1 MHWQDPVTVIKG
13 IGKAAEQRLAVLGIH
28 TVGDLLQYYP
38 RAYRDYSQVVPIRAL
53 ADGADVTV
61 AGVITKVQER
71 RPRPR
76 LSILNVIVNDDS
88 GNLELVYF
96 NQPFK
101 RKLFHEGDRIIAFG
115 RIKAGYGKYQ
125 MNSPEVVFPDEWTA
139 VEGKLQPVYGLTEGI
154 RPASLERWI
163 QTALV
168 AVKDIPETLP
178 VDVRQQLGLRSRA
191 EVTRLAHQSPDQE
204 TATAVR
210 QELAFEELFFLQL
223 GVLRL
228 RAQREIGA
236 VGIKCAPNGNL
247 FRQLMQTL
255 PYRLTGDQQK
265 ALADICDDMEGIV
278 PMRRLLQGDVGSGKT
293 VVAALAMTKAA
304 ENGYQSLLMAPTE
317 ILANQHYET
326 LQPLLAP
333 LGIRV
338 VNLTGKT
345 NKSEREDILAGLLD
359 GSITVCIGTHALLGE
374 DVELKALGLVVTD
387 EQHRFGVRQRMR
399 LEEKGSAPHI
409 LVMTATPIPRTLALS
424 VYGDLDISLIREMPP
439 GRKPVQTFAVNR
451 SYMPRILRFLEK
463 EMTRGHQVYVVCPL
477 VEESEKMD
485 LKAAVEVY
493 EELKK
498 RFHEFGV
505 GLVYGGLKADAKQA
519 VMTAFAKR
527 QYHLLVATSVV
538 EVGVNVPNATVMLV
552 EGAERFGLAQLHQL
566 RGRVGR
572 GNAQAYCILVS
583 DSQTELAQERL
594 RYMTEIQDGFTLAEK
609 DLLLRGAGELFG
621 YRQHGLPDLKV
632 ADPIHDLPLL
642 VKAREMAGSYAQ
654 TTDPVLLGELQ
665 KRFGKAFLALLP
677 H

>member
-1 MHWQDPVTVIKG
+1 
-13 IGKAAEQRLAVLGIH
+13 
-28 TVGDLLQYYP
+28 
-38 RAYRDYSQVVPIRAL
+38 
-53 ADGADVTV
+53 
-61 AGVITKVQER
+61 
-71 RPRPR
+71 
-76 LSILNVIVNDDS
+76 
-88 GNLELVYF
+88 
-96 NQPFK
+96 
-101 RKLFHEGDRIIAFG
+101 
-115 RIKAGYGKYQ
+115 
-125 MNSPEVVFPDEWTA
+125 
-139 VEGKLQPVYGLTEGI
+139 QPVYGLTEGI

-163 QTALV
+163 QTALA

-178 VDVRQQLGLRSRA
+178 ADVRQQLGLRSRA
-191 EVTRLAHQSPDQE
+191 EVTRLAHQPPNQE

-265 ALADICDDMEGIV
+265 ALADICDDMEGIL

-326 LQPLLAP
+326 LQSLLAP

-338 VNLTGKT
+338 ANLTGKT

-359 GSITVCIGTHALLGE
+359 GSVTVCIGTHALLEE
-374 DVELKALGLVVTD
+374 DVELRALGLVVTD

-399 LEEKGSAPHI
+399 LEEKGIAPHT

-463 EMTRGHQVYVVCPL
+463 EMKRGHQVYVVCPL

-493 EELKK
+493 EELKN

-519 VMTAFAKR
+519 VMTAFAKH

-583 DSQTELAQERL
+583 DSRTELAQERL

-609 DLLLRGAGELFG
+609 DLLLRGTGELFG
-621 YRQHGLPDLKV
+621 YRQHGLPNLKV
-632 ADPIHDLPLL
+632 ADPIRDLPLL
-642 VKAREMAGSYAQ
+642 VKAREVAESYAQ
-654 TTDPVLLGELQ
+654 TSDPVLLGELQ
-665 KRFGKAFLALLP
+665 KRFGKAFLALLQ

>member
-38 RAYRDYSQVVPIRAL
+38 RAYRDYSQVVSIRAL

-115 RIKAGYGKYQ
+115 RIKASYGKYQ
-125 MNSPEVVFPDEWTA
+125 MNSPEVVFPDEGSA

-163 QTALV
+163 QTAL
-168 AVKDIPETLP
+168 AAIKDIPETLP
-178 VDVRQQLGLRSRA
+178 MDVRQQLGLRSRA
-191 EVTRLAHQSPDQE
+191 EVTRLAHQPPDQE

-228 RAQREIGA
+228 RAQRETGA

-247 FRQLMQTL
+247 FRQLMHTL

-338 VNLTGKT
+338 ANLTGKT

-359 GSITVCIGTHALLGE
+359 GSVTVCIGTHALLEE

-399 LEEKGSAPHI
+399 LEEKGSAPHT

-493 EELKK
+493 EELEK

-572 GNAQAYCILVS
+572 GSAQAYCILVS

-594 RYMTEIQDGFTLAEK
+594 RYMAEIQDGFTLAEK
-609 DLLLRGAGELFG
+609 DLLLRGTGELLG

-632 ADPIHDLPLL
+632 ADPIYDLPLL
-642 VKAREMAGSYAQ
+642 VKAREVAESYAQ
-654 TTDPVLLGELQ
+654 TTDSVLLGELQ
-665 KRFGKAFLALLP
+665 KRFGKAFLTLLQ

>member
-125 MNSPEVVFPDEWTA
+125 MNSPEVVFPDEGSA

-163 QTALV
+163 QTAL
-168 AVKDIPETLP
+168 AAIKDIPETLP
-178 VDVRQQLGLRSRA
+178 TDVRQQLGLRSRA
-191 EVTRLAHQSPDQE
+191 EVTRLAHQPPDQE

-228 RAQREIGA
+228 RAQRETGA

-247 FRQLMQTL
+247 FRQLMHTL

-278 PMRRLLQGDVGSGKT
+278 PMRRLLQGDVGSGIT
-293 VVAALAMTKAA
+293 GVAARAMTKEA

-338 VNLTGKT
+338 ANLTGKP

-359 GSITVCIGTHALLGE
+359 GSVTVCIGTHALLEE

-399 LEEKGSAPHI
+399 LEEKGSAPHT

-493 EELKK
+493 EELEK

-572 GNAQAYCILVS
+572 GSAQAYCILVS

-594 RYMTEIQDGFTLAEK
+594 RYMAEIQDGFTLA
-609 DLLLRGAGELFG
+609 
-621 YRQHGLPDLKV
+621 
-632 ADPIHDLPLL
+632 
-642 VKAREMAGSYAQ
+642 
-654 TTDPVLLGELQ
+654 
-665 KRFGKAFLALLP
+665 
-677 H
+677 

>member
-125 MNSPEVVFPDEWTA
+125 MNSPEVVFPDEGSA

-163 QTALV
+163 QTAL
-168 AVKDIPETLP
+168 AAIKDIPETLP
-178 VDVRQQLGLRSRA
+178 TDVRQQLGLRSRA
-191 EVTRLAHQSPDQE
+191 EVTRLAHQPPDQE

-210 QELAFEELFFLQL
+210 QELAFEELLFLQL

-228 RAQREIGA
+228 RAQRETGA

-247 FRQLMQTL
+247 FRQLMHTL

-338 VNLTGKT
+338 ANLTGKT

-359 GSITVCIGTHALLGE
+359 GSVTVCIGTHALLEE

-399 LEEKGSAPHI
+399 LEEKGSAPHT

-493 EELKK
+493 EELEK

-572 GNAQAYCILVS
+572 GSAQAYCILVS
-583 DSQTELAQERL
+583 
-594 RYMTEIQDGFTLAEK
+594 
-609 DLLLRGAGELFG
+609 
-621 YRQHGLPDLKV
+621 
-632 ADPIHDLPLL
+632 
-642 VKAREMAGSYAQ
+642 
-654 TTDPVLLGELQ
+654 
-665 KRFGKAFLALLP
+665 
-677 H
+677 

>member
-125 MNSPEVVFPDEWTA
+125 MNSPEVVFPDEGSA

-163 QTALV
+163 QTAL
-168 AVKDIPETLP
+168 AAIKDIPETLP
-178 VDVRQQLGLRSRA
+178 ADVRQQLGLRSRA
-191 EVTRLAHQSPDQE
+191 EVTRLAHQPPDQE

-236 VGIKCAPNGNL
+236 VGIKCAPNGNR

-265 ALADICDDMEGIV
+265 ALADICDDMEGIL

-338 VNLTGKT
+338 ANLTGKT

-359 GSITVCIGTHALLGE
+359 GSVTVCIGTHALLE
-374 DVELKALGLVVTD
+374 DDVELKALGLVVTD

-399 LEEKGSAPHI
+399 LEEKGSAPHT

-485 LKAAVEVY
+485 LKTAVEVY
-493 EELKK
+493 EELEK

-572 GNAQAYCILVS
+572 GSAQAYCILVS

-594 RYMTEIQDGFTLAEK
+594 RYMAEIQDGFTLAEK
-609 DLLLRGAGELFG
+609 DLLLRGTGELFG

-632 ADPIHDLPLL
+632 ADPIRDLPLL
-642 VKAREMAGSYAQ
+642 VKAREVAESYAQ
-654 TTDPVLLGELQ
+654 TTDSVLLGELQ
-665 KRFGKAFLALLP
+665 KRFGKAFLTLLQ

>member
-247 FRQLMQTL
+247 FRQLMHTL

-359 GSITVCIGTHALLGE
+359 GSITVCIGTHALLEE

-583 DSQTELAQERL
+583 DSQTELAQEHL
-594 RYMTEIQDGFTLAEK
+594 RYMTEIQDGFTLAET
-609 DLLLRGAGELFG
+609 DLLLRG
-621 YRQHGLPDLKV
+621 
-632 ADPIHDLPLL
+632 
-642 VKAREMAGSYAQ
+642 
-654 TTDPVLLGELQ
+654 
-665 KRFGKAFLALLP
+665 
-677 H
+677 